1 MFRHVMTRKKNL
13 EQISNDIEQEL
24 KQLDLNNEF
33 NELKITD

>member
-24 KQLDLNNEF
+24 KQLNLNNEF